1 MGTLER
7 VRVELAQIYGQAKV
21 GERDVGD
28 ASKLANIL
36 AIVARLLE
44 GPELQAR
51 VAALEARL
59 GPEE

>member
-1 MGTLER
+1 MFEPPP
-7 VRVELAQIYGQAKV
+7 
-21 GERDVGD
+21 DVGD

-36 AIVARLLE
+36 ATIARLLE

-59 GPEE
+59 GPE